1 MTDLIVGGGAVG
13 TFLASALVAGGRDVA
28 IVRRRLG
35 GSPRPG
41 EITIV
46 GRDGVRVARAVA
58 EVAAPGDLPGPP
70 DLIVFAVKA
79 FDLADAVASC
89 ANWPDA
95 PALTPLNG
103 VGAEEIVRAGRP
115 DAGLI
120 AGSLTVSLDLL
131 PDGAVARLNRGGIGL
146 APVHGDVATTIDAL
160 SAAFAAGGLATRR
173 YPDARAMKWSK
184 LVANLVGNATSAIV
198 DLPPEAVY
206 ADAGGFAV
214 ERRQLLEAL
223 AVMRRLGL
231 APVALPGADVRLL
244 AAAVRLPPLFAR
256 PILRR
261 VVAAGRGGKDPSLR
275 IHARSGSGPS
285 EVGWLNGAVARA
297 AETFGGD
304 ARVNRR
310 LAALAEEVLADPVRR
325 AWFEG
330 RPDRLAAAVLER
342 E

>member
-1 MTDLIVGGGAVG
+1 
-13 TFLASALVAGGRDVA
+13 
-28 IVRRRLG
+28 
-35 GSPRPG
+35 
-41 EITIV
+41 
-46 GRDGVRVARAVA
+46 
-58 EVAAPGDLPGPP
+58 
-70 DLIVFAVKA
+70 
-79 FDLADAVASC
+79 
-89 ANWPDA
+89 
-95 PALTPLNG
+95 
-103 VGAEEIVRAGRP
+103 
-115 DAGLI
+115 
-120 AGSLTVSLDLL
+120 
-131 PDGAVARLNRGGIGL
+131 
-146 APVHGDVATTIDAL
+146 
-160 SAAFAAGGLATRR
+160 
-173 YPDARAMKWSK
+173 MKWSK

-342 E
+342 EGDAYGATVNLASRATSIAYPGTVVVSPELRAALADCDDFAFRNMRPRFLKHIGRVTLSVLRRAEEPPVTIRESIDELRPLVRRLGC